1 MHEDFAA
8 NLRLLCS
15 YYRSIAEVCRRL
27 DINRPQFNRYLS
39 GRYKPAANT
48 LRQICDFFGL
58 ETDEILLPHVKF
70 KQLIQQRPQSRSGV
84 ADARAAGAAILPEN
98 VLTQGSEELA
108 RYLGHYH
115 EYYMSMSRPGFVLR
129 TLIHLYRQ
137 GDRVVY
143 QRIERMPPHEGG
155 KVFHNRYVG
164 VATFLTDRIFM
175 FDYESI
181 NGYEMTQTIL
191 FPSFKSR
198 VTRLTGLKMGVADNS
213 ERMPCCVRVLYER
226 VDDRLSPRQALAQ
239 CGLLPRDDSSLSPS
253 ILNAIGNE
261 MAPDNWHF
269 RARY

>member
-48 LRQICDFFGL
+48 LLQICDFFGL
-58 ETDEILLPHVKF
+58 ETDEILLPHAQF
-70 KQLIQQRPQSRSGV
+70 KQLIQQRPKAQSDASEAGV
-84 ADARAAGAAILPEN
+84 AGPSILPES
-98 VLTQGSEELA
+98 LMSQGSDELV

-137 GDRVVY
+137 GDRVAY

-155 KVFHNRYVG
+155 KVFHNRYFG
-164 VATFLTDRIFM
+164 YATFLTDRIFM
-175 FDYESI
+175 LDYESI

-226 VDDRLSPRQALAQ
+226 VDDRLSPRQALSQ
-239 CGLLPRDDSSLSPS
+239 CDLLQRDDPSLSRG
-253 ILNAIGNE
+253 ILNAISND
-261 MAPDNWHF
+261 MSPDSWHF